1 MIPNVC
7 SSSLLQKLLLES
19 TVKNVFY
26 RGRSC
31 HEGVAIKVAVAV
43 AVAMVIVVVV
53 AKIEDDHLKERA
65 FLLFF
70 FLLSPLVPL
79 FP

>member
-31 HEGVAIKVAVAV
+31 HKGVAITVAVAV
-43 AVAMVIVVVV
+43 AVAKVIVIVV
-53 AKIEDDHLKERA
+53 AKIEDDHLIKRA
-65 FLLFF
+65 FSFF
-70 FLLSPLVPL
+70 FLTPP
-79 FP
+79 